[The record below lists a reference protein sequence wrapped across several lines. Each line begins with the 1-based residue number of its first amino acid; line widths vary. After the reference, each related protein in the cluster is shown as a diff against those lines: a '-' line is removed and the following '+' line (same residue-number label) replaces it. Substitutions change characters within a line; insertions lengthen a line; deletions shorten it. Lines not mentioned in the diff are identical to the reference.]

1 MVFRIR
7 HRKDFFAGLIFI
19 VVGALALLIG
29 REYSLGTATR
39 MGPGYFPAMLG
50 WLLVIL
56 GGTIFLRSLWFDGP
70 NVGHVGYRPL
80 VLILVAML
88 AFAVLLET
96 AGLVVALIA
105 LISIAGFASS
115 ETRLRETMPL
125 LAVLI
130 AVALG
135 LFVYGLGL
143 PLKIWPA
150 P

>member
-1 MVFRIR
+1 LAFRIR
-7 HRKDFFAGLIFI
+7 HRKDFFAGLIF
-19 VVGALALLIG
+19 VVAGALALFIG
-29 REYSLGTATR
+29 RDYSLGTGTR

-56 GGTIFLRSLWFDGP
+56 GGIIFLRSLWFDGP
-70 NVGHVGYRPL
+70 RVGHVGYRPL
-80 VLILVAML
+80 VLILVPML
-88 AFAVLLET
+88 AFAGLLET

-105 LISIAGFASS
+105 LIAIAGFASS

-125 LAVLI
+125 LVVLI

-143 PLKIWPA
+143 PLKIWPG